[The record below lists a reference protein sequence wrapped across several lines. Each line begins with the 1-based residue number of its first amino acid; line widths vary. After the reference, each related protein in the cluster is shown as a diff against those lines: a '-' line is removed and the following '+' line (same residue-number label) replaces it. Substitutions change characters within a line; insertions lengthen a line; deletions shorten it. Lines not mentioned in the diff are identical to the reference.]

1 MGSGKSIDVEKT
13 SRTFLTG
20 VLLPAWMLA
29 GFGDYLC
36 HRASKI
42 ERTSGTHES
51 LTHLVMLAS
60 AGMGLT
66 AALFCELNETV
77 LAIMT
82 ASAVA
87 HEAIVLWDVR
97 YAAAL
102 RPPSCT
108 EQHLHS
114 VLEVVPFTG
123 LAFTMCLHPDDLA
136 VMLGRGGDGAGVR
149 IAGRPASRRIRALL
163 SRGPHDPPARSSD
176 RRRAKPGAL
185 EGRTCYAE
193 SGAALGVR
201 RSRSAYDRRRPQTGT
216 SSG

>member
-1 MGSGKSIDVEKT
+1 
-13 SRTFLTG
+13 
-20 VLLPAWMLA
+20 
-29 GFGDYLC
+29 
-36 HRASKI
+36 
-42 ERTSGTHES
+42 
-51 LTHLVMLAS
+51 MLAS

-102 RPPSCT
+102 RPPSST

-114 VLEVVPFTG
+114 FLEVLPFTG

-136 VMLGRGGDGAGVR
+136 VMLGRGSRPFRLRLEPKRHPPGPLYGAAVMVL
-149 IAGRPASRRIRALL
+149 ASALL
-163 SRGPHDPPARSSD
+163 VVPHLEEFVRCYRVDHTILPHDRPID
-176 RRRAKPGAL
+176 
-185 EGRTCYAE
+185 EGPNP
-193 SGAALGVR
+193 VR
-201 RSRSAYDRRRPQTGT
+201 
-216 SSG
+216 